1 MDLIGFQPPKLVFS
15 FQINLRS
22 LVFFFCVVGLI
33 MNVNV

>member
-1 MDLIGFQPPKLVFS
+1 MDLTGFQPPKLVFS

-22 LVFFFCVVGLI
+22 LDFFRVVGLI